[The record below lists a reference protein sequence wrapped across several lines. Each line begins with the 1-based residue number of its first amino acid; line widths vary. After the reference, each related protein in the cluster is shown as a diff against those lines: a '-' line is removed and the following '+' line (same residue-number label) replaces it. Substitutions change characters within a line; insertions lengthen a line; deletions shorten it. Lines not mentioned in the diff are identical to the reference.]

1 MLQSSLSAFFT
12 GVKKPLQPTQPDSSN
27 VPKKSKPTKLTK
39 KIEVTDNL
47 TKLWGFKTSK
57 IEEKEVKKEAIVES
71 KKKEKRRVTLTPKTK
86 TVHHDDDYDEED
98 KESEDEVLPVSKRF
112 RKEPVQEKHVEEVD
126 DKKDDDKEGDE
137 ASVYEEE
144 EQEEP
149 SPSVSQEDPQILSLL
164 PTLPPTHTYTT
175 LATLL
180 MRKSIPM
187 YLCGLYWSHY
197 KTLHSIKTKSD
208 DPSPAEL
215 AIAKMEKLK
224 AESKGEVVQ
233 EGIGE
238 YAQAR
243 LDRIARNAAYLKSIG
258 LDSGIVPVKKSEN
271 VKKVRT
277 KKKGTK
283 TFTKD
288 VNVGGRSSSRIKGIK
303 PPDYNKETMECSLA
317 NTGPIVVEDVNENC
331 VVYGE
336 EDIEKYETADVGKGR
351 KTKCEIGDWWSLAT
365 PINSDSAPCLFSV
378 PKPSHFP
385 EKAESSVLLPGV
397 NLKRLYALD
406 FCSGNRLI
414 GWSWRASNKW
424 LSSAYFLPLPTLP
437 LHLLTTAN
445 DGVLRLWNLS
455 KLKNSQPLEL
465 FKAPNIHNKSGIFS
479 MSVVQENNGVVVA
492 TGSKDKTVAVTRID
506 GKSKVE
512 VIWRGDYHD
521 KIVKNVSFSSQNPN
535 LIGSTSDDGTI
546 CISDFRS
553 REAQTSPSITLENAH
568 FKPHSIVF
576 ADGGIDKNVFMT
588 AGSCGDV
595 IKLFDIRSPL
605 KPTTSLR
612 GHTFESGA
620 GKRQIHHPNFYSPI
634 RGGPSYV
641 ISGGDRTEGIS
652 MFEIGKSGGGV
663 KGGEVRASNRGIL
676 GEDAG
681 AICVEKDKEG
691 WGFRVAASC
700 GGGVQLLSPKW
711 KKQ

>member
-27 VPKKSKPTKLTK
+27 VPKKSKPTKPTK

-98 KESEDEVLPVSKRF
+98 EESEDEVLPVSKRF

-351 KTKCEIGDWWSLAT
+351 KTKCEI
-365 PINSDSAPCLFSV
+365 
-378 PKPSHFP
+378 
-385 EKAESSVLLPGV
+385 
-397 NLKRLYALD
+397 
-406 FCSGNRLI
+406 
-414 GWSWRASNKW
+414 ASNKW

-700 GGGVQLLSPKW
+700 GGGCSC
-711 KKQ
+711 